1 MKQARKV
8 ENKGEIQN
16 KQNFFLRNMI
26 LIQEHV
32 APNTRR
38 GSSRVGLS
46 LDVPIFTGLF
56 FLTNHLLG

>member
-26 LIQEHV
+26 LIQEHQ
-32 APNTRR
+32 
-38 GSSRVGLS
+38 GKSGLHQIQ
-46 LDVPIFTGLF
+46 DAGL
-56 FLTNHLLG
+56 LE